1 MTTNTPSTDLG
12 SPPLWRPAV
21 MTVPEEWVT
30 APDSVAAMRSI
41 EEVRAV
47 LDHARTCL
55 AGLADTRRSRPD
67 VCVSDQTVERYQ
79 AAIEALAW
87 LAGEPVP
94 SPVLGLTK
102 SVTGPWHL
110 GGNESPDYGDV
121 DTEHLAVMGEL
132 FPRRNA
138 GNARFIPIRP
148 SVEFGRSGRTKTWLH
163 SIELV
168 LDWVRNRDDRNP
180 LAAL

>member
-1 MTTNTPSTDLG
+1 
-12 SPPLWRPAV
+12 

-30 APDSVAAMRSI
+30 APEPGVSAMRSLD
-41 EEVRAV
+41 EVRTV
-47 LDHARTCL
+47 LDDARRCL
-55 AGLADTRRSRPD
+55 ASLLDTRRNRPD
-67 VCVSDQTVERYQ
+67 VYVSDQIVERYEVAI
-79 AAIEALAW
+79 AALSW

-102 SVTGPWHL
+102 SVTGPWCV
-110 GGNESPDYGDV
+110 GGSESPDYGDV

-138 GNARFIPIRP
+138 DNARFIPIRP
-148 SVEFGRSGRTKTWLH
+148 PVEFGRSRHSRTWLH

-168 LDWVRNRDDRNP
+168 LDWVRKRDDRNP

>member
-1 MTTNTPSTDLG
+1 
-12 SPPLWRPAV
+12 
-21 MTVPEEWVT
+21 MTVAEEWVT
-30 APDSVAAMRSI
+30 APDSVSAMRSI
-41 EEVRAV
+41 AEIRTV
-47 LDHARTCL
+47 LDRARDCL
-55 AGLADTRRSRPD
+55 ASLVDTRQNRPD
-67 VCVSDQTVERYQ
+67 VDVSDQIVERYE
-79 AAIEALAW
+79 AAIQTLAW

-110 GGNESPDYGDV
+110 GGSESPDYGDV

-148 SVEFGRSGRTKTWLH
+148 PVEFGRSGRTKTWLH

-168 LDWVRNRDDRNP
+168 LDWVRRRDDRNP

>member
-1 MTTNTPSTDLG
+1 
-12 SPPLWRPAV
+12 
-21 MTVPEEWVT
+21 MTVPEDWVT
-30 APDSVAAMRSI
+30 APDSVSAMRSI
-41 EEVRAV
+41 DEIRTV
-47 LDHARTCL
+47 LDRARTCL
-55 AGLADTRRSRPD
+55 ASMADTRRSRPD
-67 VCVSDQTVERYQ
+67 VYVSDQIVERYQ
-79 AAIEALAW
+79 AAIETLAW

-94 SPVLGLTK
+94 SPVLGLTR

-110 GGNESPDYGDV
+110 AGNEPPDYGDV

-138 GNARFIPIRP
+138 DNARLIPIRP
-148 SVEFGRSGRTKTWLH
+148 PVEFGRSGRTKTWLH
-163 SIELV
+163 AIELV